1 MYVYIYI
8 YIIYIYIYYIYIY
21 YIYIYIY
28 IHISELTLKN
38 FKYPF
43 VVNVHGCIW
52 ATCSES
58 KFIFSV
64 FNYDLL

>member
-1 MYVYIYI
+1 M
-8 YIIYIYIYYIYIY
+8 
-21 YIYIYIY
+21 
-28 IHISELTLKN
+28 HISELTLKN